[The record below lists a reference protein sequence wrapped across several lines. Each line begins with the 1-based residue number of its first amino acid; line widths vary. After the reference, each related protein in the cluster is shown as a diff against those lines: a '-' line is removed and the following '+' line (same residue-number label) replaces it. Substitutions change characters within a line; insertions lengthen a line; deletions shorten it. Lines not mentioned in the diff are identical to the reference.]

1 MADRWPRE
9 RGKIIAFTPQRGERR
24 RLGFF
29 FLGVLL
35 AAAVL
40 WYVLSP
46 GLRNTLRRRSAY
58 DPDTVI
64 ALESGGAHRSV
75 SFRAGLVVAGQSGM
89 ELYDKDGMLLTMTAA
104 ALETPAVRA
113 AGDYALCFDVGGK
126 ALTLYRYQKG
136 VVLDAAPD
144 GAVLDADLSQD
155 GYVAAVTQG
164 ETTKSVLQI
173 YNQNHVVSYTVYS
186 GTRYLALCAVAKG
199 GSYGAA
205 VALGQADGLFQS
217 TAVVYDTGREEPVAE
232 VPLGNQLIFDLL
244 FLDAKTLCAIGE
256 TEAVFFTV
264 SGSVLGRYGYSDLLA
279 YASAPWGAAVL
290 TGTASGGSLTTV
302 GTKGQILGQIPVGS
316 GAADLRAAG
325 NYVALLQG
333 GSLSLYNKKLTLLG
347 QTQEVYDASQVALWD
362 DGSAF
367 LVGSQRAYRYL
378 PEG

>member
-1 MADRWPRE
+1 MSQNRGRVIEFSPQKRE
-9 RGKIIAFTPQRGERR
+9 RK
-24 RLGFF
+24 RLLLF
-29 FLGVLL
+29 FLCVLL

-40 WYVLSP
+40 WYALSP
-46 GLRNTLRRRSAY
+46 GLRNTLRRRAAY

-64 ALESGGAHRSV
+64 ALESGGTHRSV
-75 SFRAGLVVAGQSGM
+75 SFRAGLAVAGQSGM
-89 ELYDKDGMLLTMTAA
+89 ELYGKDGVLLTMTAA
-104 ALETPAVRA
+104 SMETPSIRA

-136 VVLDAAPD
+136 VVLDPAPD

-155 GYVAAVTQG
+155 GYVAVVTQG

-173 YNQNHVVSYTVYS
+173 YNQNHAVSYTVYS

-199 GSYGAA
+199 GSHGAA

-217 TAVVYDTGREEPVAE
+217 TAVVYDTGREEPIAE

-264 SGSVLGRYGYSDLLA
+264 DGSVLGRYGYSDLRD
-279 YASAPWGAAVL
+279 YASAPWGAALL
-290 TGTASGGSLTTV
+290 TGAASGGTLTTV
-302 GTKGQILGQIPVGS
+302 GTKGQILGQLPAGS
-316 GAADLRAAG
+316 GEADLRAAG

-333 GSLSLYNKKLTLLG
+333 GSLFLYNKKLTLLG